1 MSQIHVDYG
10 KFEGRATAIS
20 SENTKLMEDLQ
31 EIKRLI
37 NDGTADNWISDSAI
51 TIRGKIV
58 GMESRFQQY
67 YEVVDNYVKL
77 IRNTAQAYEQTEK
90 TNDSNAQQFI

>member
-1 MSQIHVDYG
+1 MSSMYINYG
-10 KFEGRATAIS
+10 AFEGRASKIKD
-20 SENTKLMEDLQ
+20 ENDRLMDDLH

-37 NDGTADNWISDSAI
+37 NDGTADNWLSDAATTTRSKI
-51 TIRGKIV
+51 T
-58 GMESRFQQY
+58 GMETRFQQY
-67 YEVVDNYVKL
+67 YDVVDNYVKL

>member
-1 MSQIHVDYG
+1 MSEMYINYG
-10 KFEGRATAIS
+10 AFAGRANTIKN
-20 SENTKLMEDLQ
+20 ENDKLMSDLQ

-37 NDGTADNWISDSAI
+37 NDGTANNWISNAAVTTRS
-51 TIRGKIV
+51 KIV
-58 GMESRFQQY
+58 GMEARFQQY
-67 YEVVDNYVKL
+67 YDVVDNYVKL

>member
-1 MSQIHVDYG
+1 MSAIYVNYG
-10 KFEGRATAIS
+10 AFEGRATAIKN
-20 SENTKLMEDLQ
+20 ENDKLKSDLQ

-37 NDGTADNWISDSAI
+37 NDGTADNWISDAAV
-51 TIRGKIV
+51 TTRGKIV

-67 YEVVDNYVKL
+67 YDVVDNYVKL

>member
-1 MSQIHVDYG
+1 MSEMYINYG
-10 KFEGRATAIS
+10 AFAGRANTIKN
-20 SENTKLMEDLQ
+20 ENDKLMSDLQ

-37 NDGTADNWISDSAI
+37 NDGTANNWLSNAAETTRS
-51 TIRGKIV
+51 KIV
-58 GMESRFQQY
+58 GMETRFQQY
-67 YEVVDNYVKL
+67 YDVVDNYVKL

>member
-1 MSQIHVDYG
+1 MSEMYVNYG
-10 KFEGRATAIS
+10 AFESWA
-20 SENTKLMEDLQ
+20 NTIKSQNDTLKSDLQ

-37 NDGTADNWISDSAI
+37 NDGTADNWLSDAADTTRSKI
-51 TIRGKIV
+51 T
-58 GMESRFQQY
+58 GMEPRFQQY
-67 YEVVDNYVKL
+67 YDVVDNYVKL